1 MSDPTVDV
9 IIATNRASP
18 FLSEALASVCA
29 QTWTGWRI
37 IIVDDGCSDPA
48 FLRSAV
54 HDIPEARIVRQP
66 PSGLPAARN
75 TGIRASSAD
84 LIAFLDDDD
93 VWHPGRLAAQVSAW
107 QAATDRVAVYCGGW
121 YMGPDGTTFGRGWP
135 AVQASSA
142 QFLGGDVPPPRIVT
156 LLVRRTVCESM
167 GGFNETFT
175 LAEDNEFILRLAQEG
190 EMVAVD
196 ERLVGYRR
204 HALNMSGAALEGR
217 LANERALLL
226 QIESARGRGD
236 ETTARLLRN
245 HLRWLRRTAAPA
257 SVRHMAAAVRRA
269 DATAFARELA
279 WATRSAPIHTLA
291 ALAAKSATAL
301 RTALRSSRGDAAH

>member
-1 MSDPTVDV
+1 M
-9 IIATNRASP
+9 
-18 FLSEALASVCA
+18 
-29 QTWTGWRI
+29 
-37 IIVDDGCSDPA
+37 
-48 FLRSAV
+48 
-54 HDIPEARIVRQP
+54 HDIPDARIVRQP
-66 PSGLPAARN
+66 PSGVSAARN
-75 TGIRASSAD
+75 TGIRAGSGD

-121 YMGPDGTTFGRGWP
+121 YMGPDGTPFGRGWP

-217 LANERALLL
+217 LANERALLV

-245 HLRWLRRTAAPA
+245 HLRWLRRTSAPA

-279 WATRSAPIHTLA
+279 WASRSAPIHTLA
-291 ALAAKSATAL
+291 ALAAKSAYGIADGTTAVA
-301 RTALRSSRGDAAH
+301 R